1 MNDNTEVDTEYVT
14 ELHANRNE
22 KDEFFRSHPQSP
34 LSDDA
39 REAFDGLSYFD
50 PDPSWRV
57 TATVETLAV
66 DPDDADYHDG
76 ETGTTADSDAGGQ
89 QQDSS
94 QQMIYEPVPMETS
107 TGETVRYVR
116 VARFQFER
124 ADTTQ
129 QLIGYRQRPDDQ
141 DEALFVPF
149 RDKTTGQET
158 YAGGRY
164 LELHPDKAL
173 TDDSTVMIDFNLAY
187 TPFCAYNDAFSCPRP
202 PEENWLDIPVR
213 AGERDWTGETAMFT
227 E

>member
-1 MNDNTEVDTEYVT
+1 MSNDNLSHAEYIA
-14 ELHANRNE
+14 ELRANRDE
-22 KDEFFRSHPQSP
+22 KDDFFNSHSQSP
-34 LSDDA
+34 LSDNA
-39 REAFDGLSYFD
+39 RETFDGLSYFD
-50 PDPSWRV
+50 ADPSWRV
-57 TATVETLAV
+57 TAVTETLAV
-66 DPDDADYHDG
+66 DPDNKKSTVTDNN
-76 ETGTTADSDAGGQ
+76 GQ

-94 QQMIYEPVPMETS
+94 KDVVYEPVPMETS

-116 VARFQFER
+116 VAKFQFEWG
-124 ADTTQ
+124 DTTH

-164 LELHPDKAL
+164 LELHPNKPLADG
-173 TDDSTVMIDFNLAY
+173 STVIIDFNLAY
-187 TPFCAYNDAFSCPRP
+187 TPFCAYNNAFSCPRP

-213 AGERDWTGETAMFT
+213 AGERDWTGDTAMFT

>member
-66 DPDDADYHDG
+66 DPDDADDHDG

-94 QQMIYEPVPMETS
+94 QQMIYEPVPMEP
-107 TGETVRYVR
+107 
-116 VARFQFER
+116 
-124 ADTTQ
+124 
-129 QLIGYRQRPDDQ
+129 L
-141 DEALFVPF
+141 
-149 RDKTTGQET
+149 
-158 YAGGRY
+158 
-164 LELHPDKAL
+164 
-173 TDDSTVMIDFNLAY
+173 
-187 TPFCAYNDAFSCPRP
+187 
-202 PEENWLDIPVR
+202 PVR
-213 AGERDWTGETAMFT
+213 QSGMFALPDSNLSEQT
-227 E
+227 QHNNSSAIDSVRMIKMRRYSFHFATRQPDRKHTPVGDILNYIQIRH